1 MDQGGRA
8 MSDRIIKTIS
18 VPRGGKMDIFLE
30 DAKKAGKN
38 VSALVCGIVERHETL
53 YDDNI
58 QLELEMNRLRYR
70 YAYAV
75 RAAKNQL
82 NALTGDDWVIHVP
95 SEEED
100 NSMEQRNPDFIGL
113 ETVIHF
119 RREEA
124 EPEAQ

>member
-1 MDQGGRA
+1 
-8 MSDRIIKTIS
+8 MSERKIQTIS
-18 VPRGGKMDIFLE
+18 VPLGGKMDMFLQ

-38 VSALVCGIVERHETL
+38 VSALVCGIVERHATL
-53 YDDNI
+53 YDDNLE
-58 QLELEMNRLRYR
+58 LELEMDRLRYR

-82 NALTGDDWVIHVP
+82 NAITGDDWVIHVP

-119 RREEA
+119 RKA
-124 EPEAQ
+124 D

>member
-1 MDQGGRA
+1 

-38 VSALVCGIVERHETL
+38 VSALVCGIVERHSTL
-53 YDDNI
+53 YDDNLE
-58 QLELEMNRLRYR
+58 LELEMDRLRYR

-100 NSMEQRNPDFIGL
+100 NTMEQRNPDFIGL

-119 RREEA
+119 RKA
-124 EPEAQ
+124 DKDQ